1 MKRIASL
8 VRGGVGD
15 SSVLM
20 AGSLAAQMITVLA
33 SPILTRVYAPGEMG
47 TFALY
52 TSVIAILALV
62 STARY
67 DFAIISPRSG
77 QSARI
82 LVQLVMIV
90 SCTVLLTSAT
100 VLAVWQIITAMS
112 GGPPPPGAWLWAALT
127 GAFLSALQA
136 GYGAYLL
143 RSRHYRSLALTR
155 VFMSVTSAALAI
167 ALGSL
172 GFGMWGLLFSSVI
185 ALLLGTL
192 LMARQS
198 APSLWKLC
206 SRHRLT
212 AVAKRYINYPR
223 FDLPSSLIGV
233 AGSQVPTLLLGVLF
247 GSSFLGFYAIV
258 DRICLAPLTVIGSAI
273 GSVFR
278 IRATQL
284 ALETGDFRQEYS
296 RTFVRL
302 ILPAF
307 IIFSPLVFSGPD
319 IFSLVFG
326 EKWRTAGEIAQIMA
340 PLYFLRLIASPLSMS
355 LYVRNRMKVD
365 LVGQTSLGCS
375 SAVAMTIG
383 WLAGDPWVSLKL
395 IVLLS
400 GSLYIGYIGFGWHIS
415 KAAPNLLR

>member
-8 VRGGVGD
+8 VRGGIGD

-33 SPILTRVYAPGEMG
+33 SPILTRIYSPGEMG

-90 SCTVLLTSAT
+90 SGTVLLSSTA
-100 VLAVWQIITAMS
+100 VLVVWHFITAMS
-112 GGPPPPGAWLWAALT
+112 AGSAPAAWLWVALA

-143 RSRHYRSLALTR
+143 RSRRYRSLALTR
-155 VFMSVTSAALAI
+155 VFMSVASAALAI
-167 ALGSL
+167 GMGSL
-172 GFGMWGLLFSSVI
+172 GFGTWGLLISSLI

-192 LMARQS
+192 LMTGQS
-198 APSLWKLC
+198 PPALWKR
-206 SRHRLT
+206 SSGHRLT

-258 DRICLAPLTVIGSAI
+258 DRICLAPLTVIGAAV

-278 IRATQL
+278 VRATQL
-284 ALETGDFRQEYS
+284 ALETGDFRQEYL

-307 IIFSPLVFSGPD
+307 IIFSPLVLFGPE

-326 EKWRTAGEIAQIMA
+326 DKWRTAGEIAQVMA

-365 LVGQTSLGCS
+365 LLGQTSLGFAS
-375 SAVAMTIG
+375 VAAMTIG
-383 WLAGDPWVSLKL
+383 WLAGDPWVSLRL

-400 GSLYIGYIGFGWHIS
+400 GALYVGYISYGWRIS
-415 KAAPNLLR
+415 KALPNPVR